1 MIILTMVLGILLQ
14 GGDGARVASGA
25 AAADQITLRD
35 GSVAK
40 GLILSTTTGP
50 RSSVEFLVRRA
61 WVDKNLHQH
70 LQKWEQT
77 NAPATRQALAQR
89 RKRLEAWRR
98 ERAPNV
104 GPDDRVIPW
113 IDRELARP
121 GPAGDP
127 ESSTLLK
134 VRLPRSDVRGMDRR
148 PAPQERLLR
157 LAWLSKLPDPE
168 SMALDELKNALES
181 RGYDVDHTTRQ
192 PPAALDRLLPLT
204 QEPELT
210 WLARRAA
217 TEIAVDSDLRFLR
230 FQDTV
235 MPDAGTGQPL
245 GTMGLS
251 TAISEL
257 KRLLD
262 LDPGPKADPLTDKL
276 NAVGSRGRVGAVV
289 TRLEIQPDMSAV
301 TVESALWVRE
311 GPRWLVFGSRNAV
324 VRPDELGREAG
335 KDLAEDPQ
343 VKGAFQIVE
352 MLGLGAVPAEMKD
365 RSLRIGAATEKALG
379 MARSA
384 FNQDLDQLALPVLE
398 PDRDARPNNDG
409 ATPAQRV
416 PR

>member
-1 MIILTMVLGILLQ
+1 
-14 GGDGARVASGA
+14 
-25 AAADQITLRD
+25 
-35 GSVAK
+35 
-40 GLILSTTTGP
+40 
-50 RSSVEFLVRRA
+50 
-61 WVDKNLHQH
+61 
-70 LQKWEQT
+70 
-77 NAPATRQALAQR
+77 
-89 RKRLEAWRR
+89 
-98 ERAPNV
+98 
-104 GPDDRVIPW
+104 
-113 IDRELARP
+113 
-121 GPAGDP
+121 
-127 ESSTLLK
+127 
-134 VRLPRSDVRGMDRR
+134 
-148 PAPQERLLR
+148 
-157 LAWLSKLPDPE
+157 
-168 SMALDELKNALES
+168 
-181 RGYDVDHTTRQ
+181 VDHATRQ
-192 PPAALDRLLPLT
+192 PPAALERLLPLT

-276 NAVGSRGRVGAVV
+276 NAVSSRGRVGAVV